1 MFGAL
6 NRFIS
11 RLDSDGPSP
20 NSGTNYNAFGF
31 QVLRN
36 KNADIPIEPW
46 YDFIIGING
55 RPIDSPDPTLFATE
69 IRNCA
74 GSNVALTLWSAKV
87 LSPSGS
93 LSDLK
98 FHTDSCVHVK
108 GQRTRSVHIP
118 VPPPNESP
126 TLGLTLQWTP
136 LISSENVWHILDVTP
151 HSPADN
157 AGLLPYGDYIVGSP
171 EGSVH
176 GEAGL
181 GELVEDYLS
190 RSLRLWVY
198 NHEYAVTR
206 LVTITPSRSWGGE
219 GALGCVLGF
228 GALHR
233 LPAPLTEPP
242 EGPGETM
249 FETAARF
256 SNDESRRPSS
266 GLGMLGLPPNL
277 QSNPPS
283 YQTTPQLPSEGF
295 LVPANLKNAPPPM
308 APPKGTRK
316 PRKGVSPGRGF
327 DDVFKEGEEKSR
339 EEDRPSGGTGN
350 KPPPPPPGAPPK
362 ATAGTPQIDE
372 NIGEPGEEE
381 VQEEDKEG

>member
-1 MFGAL
+1 MNTFIYLLFGADI
-6 NRFIS
+6 F
-11 RLDSDGPSP
+11 PSP
-20 NSGTNYNAFGF
+20 RSFPSSSLESYANT
-31 QVLRN
+31 
-36 KNADIPIEPW
+36 IH
-46 YDFIIGING
+46 
-55 RPIDSPDPTLFATE
+55 
-69 IRNCA
+69 
-74 GSNVALTLWSAKV
+74 
-87 LSPSGS
+87 LSM
-93 LSDLK
+93 K
-98 FHTDSCVHVK
+98 Q
-108 GQRTRSVHIP
+108 GQRTRSLHIP
-118 VPPPNESP
+118 VPPPHESP

-136 LISSENVWHILDVTP
+136 LTASENVWHILDVTA

-176 GEAGL
+176 GEGGL

-249 FETAARF
+249 FEI
-256 SNDESRRPSS
+256 NNNESGLPPQPNQQQQPPHRRSS
-266 GLGMLGLPPNL
+266 GLAGLPPNL
-277 QSNPPS
+277 QSQPPS

-295 LVPANLKNAPPPM
+295 LVPANLSNAPPPPKA
-308 APPKGTRK
+308 APSSSSSSFSKTTA
-316 PRKGVSPGRGF
+316 PRKAARKGASPGRGF
-327 DDVFKEGEEKSR
+327 DDVFREGEEKSR
-339 EEDRPSGGTGN
+339 EEDRPSGAGTAGGGVGN
-350 KPPPPPPGAPPK
+350 RPPLPPPPAVGAPPR
-362 ATAGTPQIDE
+362 ATAGGGGATQMEQQEEEEEED
-372 NIGEPGEEE
+372 IGEPGDEE
-381 VQEEDKEG
+381 VHADDDGGGGDEKEG

>member
-1 MFGAL
+1 M
-6 NRFIS
+6 
-11 RLDSDGPSP
+11 
-20 NSGTNYNAFGF
+20 
-31 QVLRN
+31 Q
-36 KNADIPIEPW
+36 
-46 YDFIIGING
+46 
-55 RPIDSPDPTLFATE
+55 
-69 IRNCA
+69 
-74 GSNVALTLWSAKV
+74 
-87 LSPSGS
+87 
-93 LSDLK
+93 
-98 FHTDSCVHVK
+98 
-108 GQRTRSVHIP
+108 GQRTRSAHIP

-136 LISSENVWHILDVTP
+136 LTASENVWHILDVTP

-176 GEAGL
+176 GEGGL

-233 LPAPLTEPP
+233 LPAPLAEPP

-249 FETAARF
+249 FETAAAARF
-256 SNDESRRPSS
+256 SNNEGHPPSRPSS
-266 GLGMLGLPPNL
+266 GLGMLGGLPPNL
-277 QSNPPS
+277 QSQPPS

-295 LVPANLKNAPPPM
+295 LVPANLTNAPPPM
-308 APPKGTRK
+308 AAPTKAARK
-316 PRKGVSPGRGF
+316 ARKGASPGRGF

-339 EEDRPSGGTGN
+339 EEDRPSGGTGTR
-350 KPPPPPPGAPPK
+350 PPPPPAGAPPR
-362 ATAGTPQIDE
+362 AAAGALPQTEED
-372 NIGEPGEEE
+372 IGEPGGEE
-381 VQEEDKEG
+381 VHDEGNGG

>member
-1 MFGAL
+1 M
-6 NRFIS
+6 
-11 RLDSDGPSP
+11 
-20 NSGTNYNAFGF
+20 
-31 QVLRN
+31 
-36 KNADIPIEPW
+36 
-46 YDFIIGING
+46 
-55 RPIDSPDPTLFATE
+55 
-69 IRNCA
+69 
-74 GSNVALTLWSAKV
+74 
-87 LSPSGS
+87 
-93 LSDLK
+93 
-98 FHTDSCVHVK
+98 
-108 GQRTRSVHIP
+108 
-118 VPPPNESP
+118 
-126 TLGLTLQWTP
+126 
-136 LISSENVWHILDVTP
+136 TP

-233 LPAPLTEPP
+233 LPAPLAEPP

-256 SNDESRRPSS
+256 SNEESRRPSS
-266 GLGMLGLPPNL
+266 TLGMLGLPPNL
-277 QSNPPS
+277 QSHPPS

-295 LVPANLKNAPPPM
+295 LVPANLTNAPPPM
-308 APPKGTRK
+308 APPQGTKKVRK
-316 PRKGVSPGRGF
+316 AVSPGRGF

-339 EEDRPSGGTGN
+339 EEDRPSGGKGTRL
-350 KPPPPPPGAPPK
+350 PPPPLGAPPK
-362 ATAGTPQIDE
+362 VTVAAAEHESTLKGE
-372 NIGEPGEEE
+372 GEPGEEVLE
-381 VQEEDKEG
+381 TTE